1 MEGDDRMSKWTSS
14 VLPDS
19 AEAENRRL
27 QQRIKELESVLRT
40 LLTMFDGGTWM
51 SNNQIAKIIREHLE
65 R

>member
-1 MEGDDRMSKWTSS
+1 MSKWTSS